1 MKKQIIL
8 GLGLLIG
15 VVMQAQ
21 SPSGFWTADQ
31 YLHFSVGVGDHN
43 LSYNFQNGV
52 HSGRVGYSLN
62 AAYSYFFTPQW
73 GVEGGV
79 GIQSFGALSTLNFQ
93 SATPAKDS
101 DGDNYEFRDA
111 YQNWQERQ
119 QVLQFEIPLALQF
132 RYRLNKKS
140 RLLASL
146 GGKVSFPLKTSYKT
160 LGGEMVT
167 TGYYSQWNAV
177 LSDLPKH
184 GFSTYTNSYSGNLT
198 LKRAY
203 MVTADVGE
211 LYKLS
216 EKLDLYMGGYFNYGL
231 NNVITTGSKQ
241 VYQSDGT
248 YNGFFG
254 SDQVSKVIP
263 IALGVKVGIY
273 WKVEC
278 KRGKKGMVSEMLP
291 VTIDKSPVTDPAN
304 KESTQGASLSTP
316 KGQTVQI
323 PIRTNQNTDSQTLIV
338 NQSKEVLKE
347 PGVQVEV
354 EQSVVAAKIGSEKPT
369 EITKPADVKPDLNDN
384 KALENGSGKIE
395 PLVET
400 VKKKIRLEKVP
411 DALVSSAS
419 SVNGTENA
427 KALVKTSGTNEN
439 FENARIIAHSIVLK
453 FRTKSHNSL
462 ANESDKIKALSE
474 ILKANTGLH
483 LLIVGHTCS
492 IGSRRVNKRVGLRRA
507 RLVKQ
512 KFVEF
517 GVSTAQLKIASKAF
531 RKSLVSNT
539 SKRNRAINRRV
550 EIQVFKCDS

>member
-1 MKKQIIL
+1 MKKQIIF

-15 VVMQAQ
+15 AVMQAQ
-21 SPSGFWTADQ
+21 SPSGSRTADQ

-43 LSYNFQNGV
+43 LSYNFPNGV
-52 HSGRVGYSLN
+52 HNGRVGYNLN

-101 DGDNYEFRDA
+101 DGDSYEFRDA
-111 YQNWQERQ
+111 YQNWREKQ

-184 GFSTYTNSYSGNLT
+184 GFSTYSNSYSGNLT

-203 MVTADVGE
+203 MATADVGE

-216 EKLDLYMGGYFNYGL
+216 EKLDLYLGGYFNYGL
-231 NNVITTGSKQ
+231 NNVITTGSKP

-254 SDQVSKVIP
+254 SDQVSKVTP
-263 IALGVKVGIY
+263 IAFGIKVGIY

-278 KRGKKGMVSEMLP
+278 KRGKKLMASEMLP
-291 VTIDKSPVTDPAN
+291 VTIDKSPVIDPEN
-304 KESTQGASLSTP
+304 KESIQAVSLSTSDE
-316 KGQTVQI
+316 QTVQI
-323 PIRTNQNTDSQTLIV
+323 PIKTNQNTDNHDLIAC
-338 NQSKEVLKE
+338 QSKEVSKE
-347 PGVQVEV
+347 SDVQVEV
-354 EQSVVAAKIGSEKPT
+354 EQSVVAAKISSEKPT
-369 EITKPADVKPDLNDN
+369 EINKPADVKLDLNDN
-384 KALENGSGKIE
+384 KVLENGSDKIE

-400 VKKKIRLEKVP
+400 VKKKIRLEKAP
-411 DALVSSAS
+411 DALASSAS
-419 SVNGTENA
+419 SVSGTE
-427 KALVKTSGTNEN
+427 KALVETPETNEN
-439 FENARIIAHSIVLK
+439 FESARIIAHSIVPR
-453 FRTKSHNSL
+453 FRINGHNSL
-462 ANESDKIKALSE
+462 ANELDKIKALSE
-474 ILKANTGLH
+474 ILKTNAGLH
-483 LLIVGHTCS
+483 LLIVGHTCN
-492 IGSRRVNKRVGLRRA
+492 IGSRRVNKRVGLKRA

-517 GVSTAQLKIASKAF
+517 GVSTAQLKIVSKAF
-531 RKSLVSNT
+531 SESLVPNT

-550 EIQVFKCDS
+550 EIQVFKCDG